1 MVSKIG
7 RIVPLAISGVVL
19 IGFLINFKHFGLYFN
34 NHFELG
40 AGQLYSDYG
49 GTAPAPLIARLF
61 LHLSLFGLFLSG
73 ILLFVRYKRFS
84 KASLLIISLAMF
96 MVFLLRPV
104 VSLVNYFMDTQWP
117 TRDNGLFE
125 FVAIPTFTGQLIGNL
140 YDEGNYI
147 NNSLTLFQGYL
158 TGIILLLLLV
168 ANLILSV
175 LPKQDSVHVEQ
186 RQTRMVQPQYA
197 QPMRMPVQPQGA
209 STSMTQEL
217 ERLQQLHQS
226 GGLTEAEFTEAKKRV
241 LGN

>member
-34 NHFELG
+34 SHFEWG
-40 AGQLYSDYG
+40 AGQLFINTG
-49 GTAPAPLIARLF
+49 LTAVAPLFARLF
-61 LHLSLFGLFLSG
+61 LHLSFFGLFLSG
-73 ILLFVRYKRFS
+73 ILLFVRYKSFS

-104 VSLVNYFMDTQWP
+104 ITLVNFFMDFAWP
-117 TRDNGLFE
+117 NSSNGLFGY
-125 FVAIPTFTGQLIGNL
+125 VAIPTFTGQLIGNL
-140 YDEGNYI
+140 NDQGQY
-147 NNSLTLFQGYL
+147 NSLTLFQGYL

-168 ANLILSV
+168 VNIILSI
-175 LPKQDSVHVEQ
+175 LPNQDSVHVEQ
-186 RQTRMVQPQYA
+186 RQTRMVQPQYS

-209 STSMTQEL
+209 SFSMTQEL

>member
-34 NHFELG
+34 SHFEWG
-40 AGQLYSDYG
+40 AGQLFINTGLTDV
-49 GTAPAPLIARLF
+49 APLFARLF
-61 LHLSLFGLFLSG
+61 LHLSFFGLFLSG
-73 ILLFVRYKRFS
+73 ILLFVRYKSFS

-104 VSLVNYFMDTQWP
+104 ITLVNFFMDFAWP
-117 TRDNGLFE
+117 NSSNGLFGY
-125 FVAIPTFTGQLIGNL
+125 VAIPTFTGQLIGNL
-140 YDEGNYI
+140 NDQGQY
-147 NNSLTLFQGYL
+147 NSLTLFQGYL

-168 ANLILSV
+168 VNIILSI
-175 LPKQDSVHVEQ
+175 LPNQDSVHVEQ
-186 RQTRMVQPQYA
+186 RQTRMVQPQYS

-209 STSMTQEL
+209 SFSMTQEL

>member
-34 NHFELG
+34 SHFEWG
-40 AGQLYSDYG
+40 AGQLYG
-49 GTAPAPLIARLF
+49 EWGFVAPAPLFARFF
-61 LHLSLFGLFLSG
+61 LHLSFFGLFLSG
-73 ILLFVRYKRFS
+73 ILLFVRYKSFS
-84 KASLLIISLAMF
+84 KAALLIISSAMF

-104 VSLVNYFMDTQWP
+104 ITLVNFFMDVEWP
-117 TRDNGLFE
+117 NSYNRLFE
-125 FVAIPTFTGQLIGNL
+125 SFAIPTFTGQLIGNL
-140 YDEGNYI
+140 NDEGQY
-147 NNSLTLFQGYL
+147 NSLTLFQGYL